1 MLTRNNHSERWLN
14 YCTSLASQTTGAW
27 LLPLRWRQPGDVAN
41 CSCQR
46 CKQSQYYSP
55 QRCSDWTH
63 QSRCTGNRYKNI
75 YLSTQWLKSKCSK
88 RTLYCWLFI
97 SQLKTGNMKLSLF
110 FLIFFLQM
118 YLISIY
124 IKKFTFKNVPS
135 ATTCTCITI
144 FITSQSGSELGPG
157 WLKLIWVVKLKIKAI
172 LIIDKQS
179 CFAFVPF
186 L

>member
-27 LLPLRWRQPGDVAN
+27 LLPLRWRQPGDVAD

-75 YLSTQWLKSKCSK
+75 YLSTQWLKSKYSK
-88 RTLYCWLFI
+88 
-97 SQLKTGNMKLSLF
+97 KNSL
-110 FLIFFLQM
+110 LLVIITIKNWQHEATWNCLLFLQM

-124 IKKFTFKNVPS
+124 IKKFTLKNV
-135 ATTCTCITI
+135 
-144 FITSQSGSELGPG
+144 
-157 WLKLIWVVKLKIKAI
+157 
-172 LIIDKQS
+172 D
-179 CFAFVPF
+179 FVCYYMYMYYS

>member
-1 MLTRNNHSERWLN
+1 MCHCLNYPLISGRVSEHFILSFLFILLFFFRFVPSLYHVKWLFTCIFKNKIHATLSACKIMLTRNNHSERWLN

-75 YLSTQWLKSKCSK
+75 YLSTQWLKSKYSK
-88 RTLYCWLFI
+88 
-97 SQLKTGNMKLSLF
+97 KNSL
-110 FLIFFLQM
+110 LLVI
-118 YLISIY
+118 
-124 IKKFTFKNVPS
+124 
-135 ATTCTCITI
+135 ITI
-144 FITSQSGSELGPG
+144 KNWQHEIVFFFYKCT
-157 WLKLIWVVKLKIKAI
+157 
-172 LIIDKQS
+172 
-179 CFAFVPF
+179 
-186 L
+186 

>member
-75 YLSTQWLKSKCSK
+75 YLSTQWLKSKYSK
-88 RTLYCWLFI
+88 
-97 SQLKTGNMKLSLF
+97 KNSLLLVIITIKNWQHEIVF
-110 FLIFFLQM
+110 FF

-124 IKKFTFKNVPS
+124 IKKFTFKKCRLRVLLHVHVL
-135 ATTCTCITI
+135 
-144 FITSQSGSELGPG
+144 QSLDNLSVWIWARSRLIKTDLGS
-157 WLKLIWVVKLKIKAI
+157 KIEN
-172 LIIDKQS
+172 QS
-179 CFAFVPF
+179 NFDNW
-186 L
+186 

>member
-75 YLSTQWLKSKCSK
+75 NLSTQWLKSKYSK
-88 RTLYCWLFI
+88 
-97 SQLKTGNMKLSLF
+97 KNSL
-110 FLIFFLQM
+110 LLVIITIKNWQHEATWNCLLFLQM

-124 IKKFTFKNVPS
+124 IKKFTLKNV
-135 ATTCTCITI
+135 
-144 FITSQSGSELGPG
+144 
-157 WLKLIWVVKLKIKAI
+157 
-172 LIIDKQS
+172 D
-179 CFAFVPF
+179 FVCYYMYMYYS